1 MTATEQL
8 QLEEREKI
16 NLNIIR
22 NLIQKGFDVIFIAD
36 IVSMPSKKVEEI
48 IQRIKNSPN

>member
-22 NLIQKGFDVIFIAD
+22 NLIQKGFDAIFIAD
-36 IVSMPSKKVEEI
+36 VVNLPLKKVEEI
-48 IQRIKNSPN
+48 IKRIKNSSN